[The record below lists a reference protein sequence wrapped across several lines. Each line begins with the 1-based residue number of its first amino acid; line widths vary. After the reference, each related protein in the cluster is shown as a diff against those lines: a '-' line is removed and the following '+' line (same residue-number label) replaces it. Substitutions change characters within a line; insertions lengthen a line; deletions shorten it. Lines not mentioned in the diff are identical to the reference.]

1 MLKFIPVFVLVA
13 ITACGGGAGS
23 SSAPDIPSG
32 LDSKKLYLFH
42 RLGGIE
48 GVQDLKKKSLSLSD
62 PEMIN
67 VYWRCGLKAIGKK
80 VPNEILEVLTR
91 EYKAK
96 EDLIAREINR
106 PEYKGILAEVT
117 EFRNSMDNRDKT
129 NVIMMEGA
137 LERCKRAFDEG

>member
-1 MLKFIPVFVLVA
+1 
-13 ITACGGGAGS
+13 
-23 SSAPDIPSG
+23 
-32 LDSKKLYLFH
+32 
-42 RLGGIE
+42 
-48 GVQDLKKKSLSLSD
+48 
-62 PEMIN
+62 MIN
-67 VYWRCGLKAIGKK
+67 VYWRCGLKAIGNK

-117 EFRNSMDNRDKT
+117 KFRNSMDNRDKT

-137 LERCKRAFDEG
+137 LERCKRAFDGG

>member
-32 LDSKKLYLFH
+32 LDNKKLYLFH

-80 VPNEILEVLTR
+80 VPSEILEVLTR

>member
-80 VPNEILEVLTR
+80 VPSEILEVLTR

-117 EFRNSMDNRDKT
+117 EYRNSMDNRDKT

-137 LERCKRAFDEG
+137 LERCKRACDEG

>member
-1 MLKFIPVFVLVA
+1 MRKHLSAFVLLT

-42 RLGGIE
+42 RLGGIS
-48 GVQDLKKKSLSLSD
+48 GVQDLKKKSISMSD

-106 PEYKGILAEVT
+106 PTYKGILSEVT
-117 EFRNSMDNRDKT
+117 EYRSAMDNRDKT

-137 LERCKRAFDEG
+137 LERCKRAFDDR

>member
-80 VPNEILEVLTR
+80 VPNKILEVLTR

-117 EFRNSMDNRDKT
+117 EFRNSIDNRDKT

>member
-1 MLKFIPVFVLVA
+1 MLKFIPVLGLVA

-80 VPNEILEVLTR
+80 VSNEILEVLTR

-106 PEYKGILAEVT
+106 PVYKGILEEVT

>member
-1 MLKFIPVFVLVA
+1 MYKYVAPVFLLVL
-13 ITACGGGAGS
+13 TACGGGAGS

-48 GVQDLKKKSLSLSD
+48 GVQDLKKKSLAMSD
-62 PEMIN
+62 PES
-67 VYWRCGLKAIGKK
+67 VDLYWRCGLKAIGKK
-80 VPNEILEVLTR
+80 VPSEILEVLTR

-106 PEYKGILAEVT
+106 PTYKDIVAEVSGY
-117 EFRNSMDNRDKT
+117 RSGMDNRDKT

-137 LERCKRAFDEG
+137 LERCKRAFEDG

>member
-80 VPNEILEVLTR
+80 VPSEILEVLTR

>member
-1 MLKFIPVFVLVA
+1 MRKYIPVFVLLA
-13 ITACGGGAGS
+13 IIACGGGAGS

-32 LDSKKLYLFH
+32 LDSKKLYLFY
-42 RLGGIE
+42 RLGGIK
-48 GVQDLKKKSLSLSD
+48 GVQDLKKKSLSMSD

-80 VPNEILEVLTR
+80 VPNEILDVLTR

-96 EDLIAREINR
+96 EDLLAREINR
-106 PEYKGILAEVT
+106 PAYKSILTEVT
-117 EFRNSMDNRDKT
+117 EYRNSMDNRDKT

-137 LERCKRAFDEG
+137 LQRCKLTFDDG